1 MDERL
6 QVTSGLEM
14 VLLAEENGDPAGFA
28 ALRIVPYLGQDLP
41 YAEVTQLYVVPAHRR
56 RGAGLALMR
65 RAEEIARDRGC
76 TSVHVMTGR
85 DNLEAQAVYRAAD
98 YEALYVTFE
107 KFL

>member
-1 MDERL
+1 M
-6 QVTSGLEM
+6 
-14 VLLAEENGDPAGFA
+14 
-28 ALRIVPYLGQDLP
+28 
-41 YAEVTQLYVVPAHRR
+41 VPAHRR
-56 RGAGLALMR
+56 RGVGLALMR